1 MKKSYILFLIILTI
15 SVSCNKDKDNNVDN
29 TQNNANS
36 FIASEFKATIDNK
49 TWEAQYAF
57 YEIEGENIVIT
68 AVSKN
73 YEKLFVTIENT
84 KSGTY
89 KLNNRTFFVNTE
101 GTSYA
106 SKGSITLDIDDSEIL
121 SGSFSIDIINSQD
134 SSAISVSNGTFEMLK
149 SGKQLKDDNKTLNT
163 SKIMIIDTDKGAIE
177 DKKINYEITFKQRVI
192 VFKATDEG
200 EKSFSIEISKSE
212 INNTASIFYSA
223 NPKIEYIFV
232 DGLKK
237 QLTIFYKNG
246 NNKTY
251 YN

>member
-1 MKKSYILFLIILTI
+1 
-15 SVSCNKDKDNNVDN
+15 
-29 TQNNANS
+29 
-36 FIASEFKATIDNK
+36 
-49 TWEAQYAF
+49 
-57 YEIEGENIVIT
+57 
-68 AVSKN
+68 
-73 YEKLFVTIENT
+73 LFVTIENT